1 MVDYKEV
8 LLTLVPVAP
17 RTQHLCSFLC
27 ELSLLHTSLS
37 VYAPA
42 RLASAAL
49 LLARLMHGQ
58 SKQSPPG
65 HCGMG
70 VPGAWETSQVGEIR
84 RAGNITSSSIL
95 EKKAQQNGPRTVG
108 GGGVRWFQL
117 KQCIVSTMLTLY
129 GAILG
134 CFSLV
139 WLFCFSHLYLTYKVH
154 VCAHTMPWYE
164 CGGWGMNGL
173 RELVHSFYHVA
184 SF

>member
-95 EKKAQQNGPRTVG
+95 EKKAQQNGPRTIG
-108 GGGVRWFQL
+108 GGGERWFQL

>member
-42 RLASAAL
+42 RLACAAL

-58 SKQSPPG
+58 SKRSPPG

-70 VPGAWETSQVGEIR
+70 VPGVWESSQVGEVG
-84 RAGNITSSSIL
+84 RAENNTSSSIL
-95 EKKAQQNGPRTVG
+95 EKKAQQNAPKTV
-108 GGGVRWFQL
+108 GGVRWFQL

-129 GAILG
+129 GAIQG

-139 WLFCFSHLYLTYKVH
+139 WLFCFSHLYLTYMCTCVH
-154 VCAHTMPWYE
+154 TQCH
-164 CGGWGMNGL
+164 GMN
-173 RELVHSFYHVA
+173 VA
-184 SF
+184 AGG

>member
-58 SKQSPPG
+58 SKRGPPG

-70 VPGAWETSQVGEIR
+70 VPGAWETSQVGEVR

-139 WLFCFSHLYLTYKVH
+139 WLFCFSHLYLTYMCTYVH
-154 VCAHTMPWYE
+154 TQCHGMNVAA
-164 CGGWGMNGL
+164 GGMNGL
-173 RELVHSFYHVA
+173 RELVLSFYHVA

>member
-58 SKQSPPG
+58 SKRSPPG

-70 VPGAWETSQVGEIR
+70 VPGAWETSQVGEVR

-95 EKKAQQNGPRTVG
+95 EKKAQQNGPRTIG

-154 VCAHTMPWYE
+154 VCAHTMPWCE
-164 CGGWGMNGL
+164 CGSWGD
-173 RELVHSFYHVA
+173 EWLVGVGPLLLPCG
-184 SF
+184 